1 MAIED
6 ITDRKHAEQELKT
19 LNQTLED
26 RVSRRTAE
34 AESRAEELARSE
46 QALRASEARLRAIVT
61 TAADAIITI
70 DENGLIESCNPAAER
85 MFDYPAG
92 AMIGL
97 KIDVLI
103 PRSDFDGDRDG
114 PARFL
119 FTEQGPIHTHGH
131 EVIGRRRDGSTL
143 PLDLAVSELHD
154 GSRRLFTGIIRDISE
169 RKSLQQEL
177 LSIADAEQRRIGQ
190 DLHDDIG
197 QELTG
202 LGMKAETL
210 SEIMTDRQIPERD
223 LAADIVV
230 ALDRTRGKVRALSRG
245 LVPVEIDSSGLAAA
259 LDELTTRL
267 GDLHHCACV
276 FECRDRSVE
285 IDARQATQ
293 LYHIAQEAIT
303 NALKHA
309 QAKNIKVT
317 LAVGLASIRL
327 TVCDEGIGIAD
338 ERKRPDGM
346 GLRIMSYRAGLI
358 LGKLDI
364 RRSDTGGTLVSCLV
378 PRGLEHGASSPDTP
392 ELEK

>member
-1 MAIED
+1 
-6 ITDRKHAEQELKT
+6 
-19 LNQTLED
+19 
-26 RVSRRTAE
+26 
-34 AESRAEELARSE
+34 
-46 QALRASEARLRAIVT
+46 
-61 TAADAIITI
+61 
-70 DENGLIESCNPAAER
+70 

-103 PRSDFDGDRDG
+103 PRSDLDGDRNG
-114 PARFL
+114 LARFL
-119 FTEQGPIHTHGH
+119 STEQGPIHAHGH
-131 EVIGRRRDGSTL
+131 EVIGRRRDGLTL
-143 PLDLAVSELHD
+143 PLDLALSELHD

-169 RKSLQQEL
+169 RRSLQQEL

-210 SEIMTDRQIPERD
+210 CEMVTERQIPERE

-230 ALDRTRGKVRALSRG
+230 ALDRTRAKVRALSRG

-267 GDLHHCACV
+267 GDLHRCACV

-293 LYHIAQEAIT
+293 LYHIAQEAIA
-303 NALKHA
+303 NALQHA

-327 TVCDEGIGIAD
+327 AVSDDGIGITD
-338 ERKRPDGM
+338 ERMRPDGM

-378 PRGLEHGASSPDTP
+378 TRGTEHGASSPAAP